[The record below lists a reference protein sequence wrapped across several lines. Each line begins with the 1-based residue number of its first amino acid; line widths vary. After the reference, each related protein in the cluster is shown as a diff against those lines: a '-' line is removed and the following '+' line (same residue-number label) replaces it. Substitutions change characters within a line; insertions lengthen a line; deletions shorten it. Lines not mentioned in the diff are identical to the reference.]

1 MQLFVNPG
9 RSAKTPAWAPIENS
23 WLVSGMQMSLRTP
36 QMAFE
41 LDGRAWLVSAVA
53 TDLPSV

>member
-1 MQLFVNPG
+1 
-9 RSAKTPAWAPIENS
+9 
-23 WLVSGMQMSLRTP
+23 MSLRTP

-41 LDGRAWLVSAVA
+41 LDGRAWLVSAAA